1 MRIKTSIPAV
11 IALLALAAAAYAEP
25 LLWRNAINAFLRVND
40 SGVKDWNVFQIENKH
55 DRFLVQIADRFLF
68 VDADRREVF
77 ELAPASLGRNGSD
90 ILWDPEEKPAR
101 PLATSEWLVRDVG
114 LAYRTK
120 MRLDAEDRTLDLQ
133 IPHPASRP

>member
-77 ELAPASLGRNGSD
+77 ELAPASLDRNGSD